1 MLSKSILS
9 VVPLSIRTIRRL
21 TAAAIT
27 VPLSFQQLR
36 VLILIREGKGQTEM
50 ADLLQVSTAAI
61 SKMISQLESK
71 KYALRTPGKDRRS
84 LDIKLTAEGTKV
96 LNKVFGK
103 LENQFEKNIK
113 RLSKQEQTD
122 LGKGLL
128 VLEKLMGF
136 VNEV

>member
-1 MLSKSILS
+1 
-9 VVPLSIRTIRRL
+9 
-21 TAAAIT
+21 
-27 VPLSFQQLR
+27 
-36 VLILIREGKGQTEM
+36 M

>member
-36 VLILIREGKGQTEM
+36 ILILIKEGKGQTEM
-50 ADLLQVSTAAI
+50 AELLQVSTAAI

-71 KYALRTPGKDRRS
+71 DYALRTPGKDRRS
-84 LDIKLTAEGTKV
+84 LDLKLTTQGTKV

-103 LENQFEKNIK
+103 LENQFEMNIK

>member
-9 VVPLSIRTIRRL
+9 VVPYSIRTIRRF

-27 VPLSFQQLR
+27 APLSFQQLR
-36 VLILIREGKGQTEM
+36 ILILIKEGKGQTEM

-61 SKMISQLESK
+61 SKMISQLEIK
-71 KYALRTPGKDRRS
+71 KYALRMPGKDRRS
-84 LDIKLTAEGTKV
+84 LELKLTKEGTKV

-103 LENQFEKNIK
+103 LEDRFEKNIK
-113 RLSKQEQTD
+113 RLSKQEQAD
-122 LGKGLL
+122 LGKGLI